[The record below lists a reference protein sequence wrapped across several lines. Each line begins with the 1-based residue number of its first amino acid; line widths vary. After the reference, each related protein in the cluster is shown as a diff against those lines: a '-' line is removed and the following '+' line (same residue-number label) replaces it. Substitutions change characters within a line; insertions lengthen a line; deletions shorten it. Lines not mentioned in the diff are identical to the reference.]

1 MRVLAIQHG
10 PNAGPGI
17 VGEHLERRGAEIDLV
32 LISDRIDRA
41 VHHATLPDPT
51 VYDLVLPLGAIW
63 SVYDDEHIGSWI
75 HRELD
80 LLRTAVA
87 ADVPV
92 LGICFGGQALA
103 AALGGTVEPAPRP
116 ELGWTSI
123 RTSAPELVPAGPWF
137 EWHTDRFSVPDGATE
152 LARNPSGP
160 QAFRFGRSLGLQFHP
175 EVDTAIVEAWL
186 DMLGDAVE
194 NTLAPYGLTREA
206 LLRACREREEV
217 ARREAGRLVDAFLR
231 EVAMPAGPHH
241 EADAPPAAGR

>member
-17 VGEHLERRGAEIDLV
+17 VGEHLERHGAAIDLV
-32 LISDRIDRA
+32 TISDRIDRA
-41 VHHATLPDPT
+41 VHHAPLPDPT
-51 VYDLVLPLGAIW
+51 AYDLVLPLGAIW

-75 HRELD
+75 HRELE

-123 RTSAPELVPAGPWF
+123 LTDAPELVPAGPWF
-137 EWHTDRFSVPDGATE
+137 AWHTDRFSMPKGATE
-152 LARNPSGP
+152 LARNASGT
-160 QAFRFGRSLGLQFHP
+160 QAFRYGRSLGLQFHP
-175 EVDTAIVEAWL
+175 EVDTATVEAWL
-186 DMLGDAVE
+186 HMLGDAAE
-194 NTLAPYGLTREA
+194 DTLEPHGLTRAE
-206 LLRACREREEV
+206 LVRACREHEDA

-231 EVAMPAGPHH
+231 VVASPAGQ
-241 EADAPPAAGR
+241 EDATRRDDR